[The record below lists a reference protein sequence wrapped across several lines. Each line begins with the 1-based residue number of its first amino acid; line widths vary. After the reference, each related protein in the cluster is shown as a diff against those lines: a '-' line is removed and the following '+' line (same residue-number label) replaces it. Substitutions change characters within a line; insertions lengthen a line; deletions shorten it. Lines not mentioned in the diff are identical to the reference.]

1 MYLACSGNN
10 KADTVLTLFL
20 EAVSQYGLPSRVR
33 SDHGVENVDVAWY
46 LLTLPARGPGR
57 GSIITGP
64 SVHNQRIERLWR
76 DLFASCIY
84 IYYCVFYFLE
94 ESGDLD
100 VSDNVDLFSLHYVFL
115 PRINQHLHIFAS
127 SWNDHL
133 IRTVRNKTP
142 NQLWIMGSIEEGR
155 SVPNS
160 SNAQL
165 PLQNWDDYGIDCD
178 GPLPDYFQDEG
189 AVIIPD
195 VPTPLSEIDF
205 QDIST
210 VVSPLQDDDS
220 YGINV
225 YLNAWQFVR
234 ERIFSQ

>member
-10 KADTVLTLFL
+10 KADTVLNLFL

-46 LLTLPARGPGR
+46 LLTHPARGPGR

-115 PRINQHLHIFAS
+115 PRINQHLRIFAS
-127 SWNDHL
+127 SWNDHP

-160 SNAQL
+160 PCAQL
-165 PLQNWDDYGIDCD
+165 PLQNWDDFGIDCD
-178 GPLPDYFQDEG
+178 GPLPDCFQDEG

-205 QDIST
+205 QDLST

-225 YLNAWQFVR
+225 YLNARQFVR

>member
-1 MYLACSGNN
+1 MG
-10 KADTVLTLFL
+10 VLTVSQGGSCTLHAVETTKLTQFFL

-46 LLTLPARGPGR
+46 LLTHPARGPGR

-84 IYYCVFYFLE
+84 IYYCVLYFLE

-115 PRINQHLHIFAS
+115 PRINQHLRIFAS
-127 SWNDHL
+127 CWNDHP

-155 SVPNS
+155 SVPMS
-160 SNAQL
+160 CL
-165 PLQNWDDYGIDCD
+165 H
-178 GPLPDYFQDEG
+178 
-189 AVIIPD
+189 
-195 VPTPLSEIDF
+195 VPNCLCRTGMTL
-205 QDIST
+205 
-210 VVSPLQDDDS
+210 
-220 YGINV
+220 
-225 YLNAWQFVR
+225 A
-234 ERIFSQ
+234 

>member
-1 MYLACSGNN
+1 MVFT
-10 KADTVLTLFL
+10 DTV
-20 EAVSQYGLPSRVR
+20 SHYGLPSRVR

-46 LLTLPARGPGR
+46 LLTHPARGPGR

-76 DLFASCIY
+76 DLFASCVY

-115 PRINQHLHIFAS
+115 PRMNQHLHIFAS
-127 SWNDHL
+127 SWNDHP
-133 IRTVRNKTP
+133 IRTARNKTP
-142 NQLWIMGSIEEGR
+142 NQLWIMGSIEEER
-155 SVPNS
+155 SVPNPS
-160 SNAQL
+160 DDHL
-165 PLQNWDDYGIDCD
+165 PLQQWDNYGIDCD
-178 GPLPDYFQDEG
+178 GPLPEGFQEEG

-195 VPTPLSEIDF
+195 VPNPLSEIDF
-205 QDIST
+205 QDLSAMI
-210 VVSPLQDDDS
+210 SPLQDDDC

-225 YLNAWQFVR
+225 YLNARQFVR
-234 ERIFSQ
+234 ERLLP

>member
-10 KADTVLTLFL
+10 KADTVLNLFL

-46 LLTLPARGPGR
+46 LLTHPARGPGR

-115 PRINQHLHIFAS
+115 PRINEHLRIFAS
-127 SWNDHL
+127 SWNDHP

-155 SVPNS
+155 SEPNS
-160 SNAQL
+160 PCAQL
-165 PLQNWDDYGIDCD
+165 PLQNWDDFGIDCD
-178 GPLPDYFQDEG
+178 GPLPDCF
-189 AVIIPD
+189 
-195 VPTPLSEIDF
+195 
-205 QDIST
+205 
-210 VVSPLQDDDS
+210 
-220 YGINV
+220 
-225 YLNAWQFVR
+225 
-234 ERIFSQ
+234 